1 MLQYPTKISRKN
13 MPKSA
18 VVTILLINQM
28 RNTFKAIII
37 YVGTALGTNMS
48 IELRTRTWYV
58 IPVPV
63 ESDVTLACYDQDVA
77 NQQVLHDILAWDL
90 EAEIQDL
97 EADPLNKHKI
107 SALRWEII
115 KATHE
120 LAFPLK
126 LSKAASGHDE
136 TISQNAW
143 KAHGIESQ
151 NLVIHR
157 DKTFELLLGQCTLNL
172 LEKMK
177 YDKIDLICE
186 TS

>member
-107 SALRWEII
+107 SAL
-115 KATHE
+115 
-120 LAFPLK
+120 
-126 LSKAASGHDE
+126 
-136 TISQNAW
+136 N
-143 KAHGIESQ
+143 
-151 NLVIHR
+151 
-157 DKTFELLLGQCTLNL
+157 
-172 LEKMK
+172 EK
-177 YDKIDLICE
+177 
-186 TS
+186 S